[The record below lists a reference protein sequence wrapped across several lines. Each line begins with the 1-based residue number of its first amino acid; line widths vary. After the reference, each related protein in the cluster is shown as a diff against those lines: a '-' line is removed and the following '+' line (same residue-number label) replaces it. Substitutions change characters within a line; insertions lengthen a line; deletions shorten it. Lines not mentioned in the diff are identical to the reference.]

1 MNRTWW
7 KFGITLPWLGLPLIA
22 FRYWQVWDRL
32 PANMATHFNA
42 ANHPNGWMSREG
54 SMYFILGLYL
64 LMVALCGVIVTVI
77 YKLHAPDAAAW
88 ATLGLFY
95 VILGVLHYANE
106 SVLAYNLK

>member
-1 MNRTWW
+1 
-7 KFGITLPWLGLPLIA
+7 
-22 FRYWQVWDRL
+22 
-32 PANMATHFNA
+32 MATHFNA

-64 LMVALCGVIVTVI
+64 LMVVLYSVIVTVI
-77 YKLHAPDAAAW
+77 FKVHAPVTVAW